1 MFKAKG
7 FKTTLCLIMIMLLS
21 FSTVAFGQE
30 ETAEVKEETEM
41 AEWITKGWS
50 KVHNDKEVVLD
61 ENVTRIEFVA
71 LINSLFELKDK
82 GENIFDDIKEDDIYY
97 KEILKAVKAGI
108 IVGKGN
114 GKFEPLSEITRAEA
128 YTMLSRALKLEEVK
142 EMKLIK
148 NFKDH
153 EDIPKWA
160 KTAVEGLAQKGML
173 VDKNKVK
180 CVEKLTGEEAVT
192 LIETAHKLL
201 EVKTGDT
208 TVKEEKGGGNNPL
221 NYIESYVANIEN
233 EVSSNVAKIEEEVVF
248 EDGMYIKLVF
258 DRGIV
263 REHWENNRAQIKLMD
278 KDSNEVEAKVKRIAD
293 SDNEKSFIFIEPLE
307 GLEKGGIYKILIGKD
322 LKANNGNTLG
332 KDLTIEFTVK

>member
-148 NFKDH
+148 
-153 EDIPKWA
+153 
-160 KTAVEGLAQKGML
+160 
-173 VDKNKVK
+173 
-180 CVEKLTGEEAVT
+180 T
-192 LIETAHKLL
+192 LRIMKIYLNGQKLL
-201 EVKTGDT
+201 
-208 TVKEEKGGGNNPL
+208 
-221 NYIESYVANIEN
+221 
-233 EVSSNVAKIEEEVVF
+233 
-248 EDGMYIKLVF
+248 
-258 DRGIV
+258 
-263 REHWENNRAQIKLMD
+263 
-278 KDSNEVEAKVKRIAD
+278 
-293 SDNEKSFIFIEPLE
+293 
-307 GLEKGGIYKILIGKD
+307 
-322 LKANNGNTLG
+322 
-332 KDLTIEFTVK
+332 